1 MSRENIPPL
10 TLESLEAYRDH
21 RGPTGGF
28 LRAVLANDLLLATQS
43 ADCHNRAAFFDI
55 CEYVWMELPTAA
67 YGSYEAVANRLKG
80 A

>member
-1 MSRENIPPL
+1 MNRDAIPQL
-10 TLESLEAYRDH
+10 TLESLEAYR
-21 RGPTGGF
+21 RQRRPTGGF
-28 LRAVLANDLLLATQS
+28 LRAVLANDLLLATQM

-67 YGSYEAVANRLKG
+67 HGSYDAVASWLEG